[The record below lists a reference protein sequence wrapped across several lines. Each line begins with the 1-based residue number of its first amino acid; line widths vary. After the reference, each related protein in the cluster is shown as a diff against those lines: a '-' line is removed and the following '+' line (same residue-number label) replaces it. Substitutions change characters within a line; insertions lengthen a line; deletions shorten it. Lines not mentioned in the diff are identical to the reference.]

1 MAKKDDRLVVYERIY
16 KLIFYTNNLLQK
28 YPKAERFALCD
39 RIKNIELM
47 CLENVMYAWKETN
60 SKVRFKL
67 LLDVDVK
74 LYVLKTLTRIS
85 YESKYINDK
94 NYVALDNQIN
104 EIGKMV
110 GAWRKKCQNV

>member
-1 MAKKDDRLVVYERIY
+1 MAKKDDRLIVYEKIY

-28 YPKAERFALCD
+28 FPKMERFALCD
-39 RIKNIELM
+39 KIKNVELS
-47 CLENVMYAWKETN
+47 CLEKVMYAWKEPS

-67 LLDVDVK
+67 LLDVDVE
-74 LYVLKTLTRIS
+74 LYILKTLTRIS

-94 NYVALDNQIN
+94 NYVAWDNQIN

-110 GAWRKKCQNV
+110 GAWRKKCQNE

>member
-67 LLDVDVK
+67 LLGVDGK
-74 LYVLKTLTRIS
+74 L
-85 YESKYINDK
+85 
-94 NYVALDNQIN
+94 
-104 EIGKMV
+104 
-110 GAWRKKCQNV
+110 